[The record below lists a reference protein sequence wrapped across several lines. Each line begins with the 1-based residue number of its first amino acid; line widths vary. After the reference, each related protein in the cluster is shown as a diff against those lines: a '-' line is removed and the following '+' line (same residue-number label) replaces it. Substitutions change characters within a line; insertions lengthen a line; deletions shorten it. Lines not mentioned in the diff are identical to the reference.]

1 MARVA
6 ELVEAGEV
14 LAPGGRAET
23 VVLTEDTSKRV
34 VRIARRGNFYETQ
47 LVRRVAEVCDHC
59 AEHAAIGVVTSG
71 FGNGK
76 TEAVA
81 AWRRKTAGKVE
92 SLVFEM
98 DEYIGCNKVDFICTL
113 ARTLGTTAM
122 SGSQNGGRAF
132 RDVCE
137 KLCESPALLVFDQ
150 VEVAR
155 PRIGQVI
162 RQIHDRTAAAGVGV
176 VLLAAPILLARLS
189 KMADYGALASRIAVY
204 APLSGITPAEFAA
217 IVKQEGFA
225 DADEAALS
233 FWYKACGG
241 SMRRLMRSLDLLKA
255 KHADK
260 RLTEKTIA
268 GVGGMLW
275 GMNVGS
281 AA

>member
-1 MARVA
+1 
-6 ELVEAGEV
+6 
-14 LAPGGRAET
+14 
-23 VVLTEDTSKRV
+23 
-34 VRIARRGNFYETQ
+34 

-59 AEHAAIGVVTSG
+59 AERAVIGVVTTG

-92 SLVFEM
+92 SLVFEL

-113 ARTLGTTAM
+113 ARTLGTTSM

-137 KLCESPALLVFDQ
+137 KLRESPALLVFDQ
-150 VEVAR
+150 GEVAR
-155 PRIGQVI
+155 ARIMQVI
-162 RQIHDRTAAAGVGV
+162 RQIHDHTAEAGVGV
-176 VLLAAPILLARLS
+176 VILAAPILLARLS
-189 KMADYGALASRIAVY
+189 RMADYGALASRIAVY

-233 FWYKACGG
+233 LWYKACGG

-275 GMNVGS
+275 GMNVEG